1 MNRSILIVICDFII
15 TSMIYLNGG
24 FSAIESPFQDGGG
37 ATIDRSAVNV
47 IINELEN
54 KQRELAAARKALAEK
69 NVKAGEEKLRARE
82 LNRVTNELAKT
93 RSKLEFMQRR
103 ARLTRENAGPMTAAD
118 VQKDRSA

>member
-47 IINELEN
+47 IISELESQRAELEKARAALLQVSEN
-54 KQRELAAARKALAEK
+54 TKDAQAKAKQAERISSELAQI
-69 NVKAGEEKLRARE
+69 
-82 LNRVTNELAKT
+82 
-93 RSKLEFMQRR
+93 RSKLESGGRCFP
-103 ARLTRENAGPMTAAD
+103 G
-118 VQKDRSA
+118 